1 MVLPLAVAAPL
12 AIGVGTGIGTYFGG
26 RRDKRGEPQKSG
38 LNAAE
43 YGLQQGSKR
52 DTAVINALM
61 RAANDPRLA
70 PILKE
75 YNITP
80 QDILYNPQASEVQE
94 GTPEIPRWQQGLI
107 AEPHRLEKGVYE
119 ELENPDIEGVLS
131 KYMAPFNAV
140 GKRREQ
146 LANENYDK
154 LIGKANA
161 RQGITNN
168 RINPGSNSSFQNQ
181 LNNLEERRNHEIE
194 NIRDDMAMRNTEAGI
209 NFMNQRQGAKLG
221 AGEAIRGYHQQQLEA
236 MNGRGQL
243 VNDPRFQQARGFQ
256 EYMQPLL
263 GGSIGPTEGRA
274 SGLTR
279 LAGLGT
285 QLLNTSFKYG
295 NRGMN
300 PEPYGAQRVNPY
312 NGMPY
317 NASDNIEGTPWR
329 Y

>member
-1 MVLPLAVAAPL
+1 MVLPLLAAAAPYIATGGTAL
-12 AIGVGTGIGTYFGG
+12 AAYYGAKKD
-26 RRDKRGEPQKSG
+26 RRGEPQGSG

-52 DTAVINALM
+52 DTAVVNALM
-61 RAANDPRLA
+61 RLANDPRLQ
-70 PILKE
+70 PILKV
-75 YNITP
+75 YNINP
-80 QDILYNPQASEVQE
+80 EDILYNPQAAEVQAS
-94 GTPEIPRWQQGLI
+94 TPDIPRSQQGLI

-154 LIGKANA
+154 LIGKAQA

-168 RINPGSNSSFQNQ
+168 RINPTTNSSFQNQ

-194 NIRDDMAMRNTEAGI
+194 NIRDDAALRNTEAGI

-221 AGEAIRGYHQQQLEA
+221 AGEAIRGYHQQEINA

-243 VNDPRFQQARGFQ
+243 VNDPRFQQAQGFQ

-263 GGSIGPTEGRA
+263 GGSIGPTEGRT
-274 SGLTR
+274 SNLTR
-279 LAGLGT
+279 LSGLGQ
-285 QLLNTSFKYG
+285 QLLNTHFKYG

-300 PEPYGAQRVNPY
+300 QEPYGAQRLNPY
-312 NGMPY
+312 NNQPY
-317 NASDNIEGTPWR
+317 NN
-329 Y
+329 